1 MSRADIQINL
11 GRLVTQYRFDFIA
24 SSPLWRARNTIMP
37 YLRAT
42 KRKAEIWP
50 ELKEGHGNGSILSKD
65 IPVLE
70 KEIVNLGELIILP
83 DEENP
88 FFNLREDAK
97 NNYSQYSE
105 EWDGTVK
112 VSYMKHAC

>member
-1 MSRADIQINL
+1 
-11 GRLVTQYRFDFIA
+11 
-24 SSPLWRARNTIMP
+24 
-37 YLRAT
+37 
-42 KRKAEIWP
+42 
-50 ELKEGHGNGSILSKD
+50 
-65 IPVLE
+65 VLE

-83 DEENP
+83 NKENP